1 MMDVGDHP
9 GSLLGAWN
17 RTATSGAGVDML
29 RRRHDNDA
37 VIAFLTDSRLPVPV
51 VKGYQK
57 QNVTKNDKRG
67 ARGKTFN
74 YEREGKELRE
84 VIDISRRIEGE
95 HRPVPTRWEDV
106 DKASHKR
113 RPGGPFVPT
122 ELTSRLCGRGDLEG
136 IDGLRSDSHTAE
148 IESHHLLFSFAASS
162 KLKIKT
168 ADVSNAYFQG
178 KQLDRLLLTRPP
190 KGGIPEPVYEDRENK
205 IAKAMYVIEV
215 DGKVM
220 GIMVTHVDDLQRVL
234 DSFSVRKIE
243 EGGFRS
249 CGKEIKQLPDFSI
262 EVTCEDTTET
272 IDDDATEA
280 AIGQMRSVVGSLG
293 WIARQCRPGLGCMIS
308 NLQGVDSEAKENC
321 HICGWRSLTD
331 NRVCRSILQ
340 AEAHGMILEEEM
352 RSRLRA
358 IMADCKGLILDLKGW
373 KRTSQES
380 VKHLWLSDCESL
392 VYHLKNPKNK
402 RLENV
407 RLSIDVQGLK
417 QVLWKKADGT
427 DLEELLPATQ
437 AGNAVRWIDMSCMI
451 VDCLTKKMKPDVT
464 HRLQEDGKNYH

>member
-1 MMDVGDHP
+1 LMDVGDHP

-37 VIAFLTDSRLPVPV
+37 MIALLADSRLPVPV

-57 QNVTKNDKRG
+57 QNVTKNDKKG

-84 VIDISRRIEGE
+84 GIDISCRIEGE
-95 HRPVPTRWEDV
+95 HRPVPTRREDV

-113 RPGGPFVPT
+113 RPRGPFVPP
-122 ELTSRLCGRGDLEG
+122 ELTSRLCGRGDLDG
-136 IDGLRSDSHTAE
+136 IDGLRSDSHTAD

-168 ADVSNAYFQG
+168 VSNAYFKG

-190 KGGIPEPVYEDRENK
+190 KGVIPDPVYENREDK
-205 IAKAMYVIEV
+205 TAKAMYVIEV
-215 DGKVM
+215 DG
-220 GIMVTHVDDLQRVL
+220 
-234 DSFSVRKIE
+234 KIE

-272 IDDDATEA
+272 INDDATEA

-293 WIARQCRPGLGCMIS
+293 WVARQCRPGLGNMIS

-321 HICGWRSLTD
+321 HIWGWRSLTD
-331 NRVCRSILQ
+331 KRVCRATLQ
-340 AEAHGMILEEEM
+340 AEAHGMILGEEM

-358 IMADCKGLILDLKGW
+358 IMADCKGLIPDLKGW
-373 KRTSQES
+373 ERASQES
-380 VKHLWLSDCESL
+380 VKHLWL
-392 VYHLKNPKNK
+392 
-402 RLENV
+402 
-407 RLSIDVQGLK
+407 
-417 QVLWKKADGT
+417 
-427 DLEELLPATQ
+427 
-437 AGNAVRWIDMSCMI
+437 
-451 VDCLTKKMKPDVT
+451 PD
-464 HRLQEDGKNYH
+464 